1 MKHPLGMSRHGGEDI
16 RVIHEGNTADG
27 SVKSLVA
34 VPQGALLWAME
45 TDREGLL
52 SSVDDAYNE
61 AVAPLEGAAPIGF
74 LAFDCGV
81 RFMFLDPDGVRAE
94 VAKFNHRAAGAPFGG
109 FYTYGEIARTH
120 GARGMHHLTLVIV
133 AFG

>member
-1 MKHPLGMSRHGGEDI
+1 MAI
-16 RVIHEGNTADG
+16 
-27 SVKSLVA
+27 
-34 VPQGALLWAME
+34 PQGALLWAME

-52 SSVDDAYNE
+52 SSVDDAYAE
-61 AVAPLEGAAPIGF
+61 AVAPLAGAAPIGF

-81 RFMFLDPDGVRAE
+81 RFMFLEPDGVCAE

-120 GARGMHHLTLVIV
+120 GPGGMHHLTLVIV